1 MQGEGEDYEVW
12 DDDSD
17 DEASGSGV
25 DNLLSFCWIY
35 CRSMEKLDNYLFT
48 LCSQRHSCTSSLSLL
63 GVLWFAAHSM
73 RFKFGN
79 PFQLWS
85 RTFYN
90 KTFLP
95 VCRIYSKF
103 VAAYMGAL
111 NCMTTPMTVLSLY
124 VH

>member
-25 DNLLSFCWIY
+25 DNLGDKRVQLSENLLSFCWIY

-63 GVLWFAAHSM
+63 GVLCHCLPPRVLL
-73 RFKFGN
+73 RF
-79 PFQLWS
+79 L
-85 RTFYN
+85 
-90 KTFLP
+90 
-95 VCRIYSKF
+95 
-103 VAAYMGAL
+103 
-111 NCMTTPMTVLSLY
+111 
-124 VH
+124 